1 MQNPILKFKLY
12 YFREAGLFV
21 CKTKNFDELQL
32 Q

>member
-12 YFREAGLFV
+12 YFREGGLFV
-21 CKTKNFDELQL
+21 CKTENFDELQL